1 MLPGYRYVR
10 GGPKFML
17 VEHCRHKGRR
27 AARSAERVS
36 ACLVNLPGF
45 GLAQINL
52 QRFLRIALR
61 FPIMI
66 AMGNGTGPR
75 LCLEF
80 EVDAGQKI
88 VRVSCFNSRFERAP
102 SYVGAPLTEI
112 VVFDDLGGKRAG
124 EADLADGSSCT
135 YKVQPGDPYSKVSV
149 STSCAEAKSDLAG
162 CFAHPDRLAEIID
175 SVSGLPYT
183 FGAAVHSSDA
193 ASDEQVCH
201 AQHSLLHTLH
211 DPMALVACD
220 GPVIYFVL
228 PKIENRE
235 FGQILMQFQ
244 SQCFEAFDNTNVWK
258 FGVVEGGRPY
268 DTKAILIRA
277 LSQARTGNTFERRS
291 GSGRVA

>member
-1 MLPGYRYVR
+1 
-10 GGPKFML
+10 
-17 VEHCRHKGRR
+17 
-27 AARSAERVS
+27 
-36 ACLVNLPGF
+36 
-45 GLAQINL
+45 
-52 QRFLRIALR
+52 
-61 FPIMI
+61 
-66 AMGNGTGPR
+66 MGTGTGPR
-75 LCLEF
+75 VCLEF

-88 VRVSCFNSRFERAP
+88 VRVSCFNSELTEAP
-102 SYVGAPLTEI
+102 SFVGAPLTEI
-112 VVFDDLGGKRAG
+112 LMFDNLGSARTG
-124 EADLADGSSCT
+124 EADLPNGSPCT
-135 YKVQPGDPYSKVSV
+135 YKFQPGDPYSKVSV
-149 STSCAEAKSDLAG
+149 STSHAEARSDLAG

-183 FGAAVHSSDA
+183 FGAAVHSSEA

-244 SQCFEAFDNTNVWK
+244 SQCFEAFGNTNVWK

-268 DTKAILIRA
+268 ETKAILDRA
-277 LSQARTGNTFERRS
+277 LSQARTGDTFERRS
-291 GSGRVA
+291 GPGRVA